1 MAISTVLCGKCG
13 VSRLCAGSGETDG
26 CPTCRALRE
35 QLVELSVERAMAER
49 GAALPRFELPA
60 GCPPALREAIEA
72 WAEALAEWRRR
83 QWVFGQAK
91 AARVLEADAR
101 CLGGA
106 EAAAVLQADV
116 SAAAALADE
125 ACLEVERRG
134 AWLVYLQQGG

>member
-35 QLVELSVERAMAER
+35 QLVELGVAHALREQAGE
-49 GAALPRFELPA
+49 LPRFILPA
-60 GCPPALREAIEA
+60 GCPS
-72 WAEALAEWRRR
+72 ALAEAIGAWSKALAEYRLRKWTFE
-83 QWVFGQAK
+83 QVK
-91 AARVLEADAR
+91 AARILEADAR

-106 EAAAVLQADV
+106 EAFAILQADV
-116 SAAAALADE
+116 SAANQLVDE